1 MTEEERKRLLSQ
13 INIISKDDTSNE
25 ANQIRARASQQDQN
39 FFADVGR
46 VFEATG
52 AGLSRTLS
60 DLGKGSLLSARNI
73 GIASSISDKLIND
86 LRDENK
92 LEELKSKAKEQGMD
106 TVSLD
111 EYINQAK
118 NTKTSLEHINDFSA
132 NTFDKWSNEANQRIA
147 ELQGE
152 TNNEF
157 TKAVI
162 GFVPNL
168 SQQAVTIGAS
178 LINPMLGTSVATG
191 QAMGSYYNDAKSRGM
206 TDEQANDFSQIM
218 GIVEGAT
225 EMISVDKL
233 IKAGKGAKALA
244 KGGLKSARK
253 ELSKEVIT
261 STFGNLLSGATD
273 NFLQEAITEPIQEG
287 VADWIAGK
295 GNWENIDQ
303 RMLEAGINGAI
314 TSLIT
319 GGANIGVQSAVGLA
333 SKTRNGQTATQQEV
347 NQGLVD
353 TLAEIDKLSKE
364 EKQEFIDKYVT
375 PGIQT
380 AQDVVKNEQNQVPI
394 EPNRAVPMQT
404 SENAQQ
410 QVQEQEQQ
418 VISNQ
423 NENALNQNVEP
434 QNLVESAERSGIDVK
449 DENTRKN
456 LEVIQKFNENRGIKA
471 TFDADAFKGHDN
483 VNSFFRTDENG
494 NREIVFNPNT
504 MTDKTIQQLAV
515 HEVYHDMVAG
525 GTAQELTD
533 FVVRKMSSNPEYQ
546 EYVRALQDVYGEQ
559 DSDIIKE
566 EAVAHYLEKNLGTDE
581 FISELQQ
588 RGDRTTIQRII
599 DTIKDMIT
607 KAKNTL
613 TGKGDLNYLLDLQ
626 RKYEQAYRGEFKG
639 TQEQTKLSKQVN
651 EYQGSH
657 QIDIENSTSLN
668 SLDLNDIESKVK
680 QVNGALSKQ
689 DISDLNKLKKLKDND
704 TITIY
709 RASPV
714 NELNN
719 GDWVTT
725 DKSYAQNVA
734 KENGGKVYSYEV
746 NANELLY
753 PNNVKDLPSL
763 HRLSSFQYN
772 SQDNIQENTISN
784 QPTTDN
790 QGRELS
796 KGQQERL
803 KNTKAVDEDGNVL
816 ELYHF
821 TPSGDFTIFDKTR
834 ANPESDMGAG
844 FYFTNSEIDG
854 QQNYQDENGADI
866 RNRIARLAEQI
877 ENEEDIT
884 YEEAREKAE
893 QQVLQGGSS
902 FNVYLDIENPAYI
915 GGENETRLFTQD
927 DIREYAEENDLGYDF
942 KNEEDAYDN
951 ALADYVENITND
963 LYDTYSFD
971 EVQQIQRAIYNA
983 IYENDFEGIN
993 VQQLKDKLNDPDN
1006 FIEIYDDNGN
1016 LVTNEIARQ
1025 IVENIGYDGIIDNT
1039 VSSKFNMNLDPDT
1052 THYIVFRPEQIKNVT
1067 NLNPTDNP
1075 DINLS
1080 KQGTGTSQQIIN
1092 NFLEDTKVNEGTGT
1106 AIKDLA
1112 RVPVPKTDYKALL
1125 QPQLDKLNASDKA
1138 QMSEII
1144 DNLDAQGQLNEE
1156 AYNSALETINA
1167 LQEAQQ
1173 ETTPTDELSVN
1184 LKDGKYGKFDSE
1196 LSDYRNRYNKGQLDY
1211 NKNIVNDAMELVP
1224 GKKIQGQQKR
1234 TKAEWL
1240 RIAQHIGQDIAN
1252 LSDQEVK
1259 DTAYATWLDLAPNN
1273 KNTLNREGG
1282 KYVDFKNQEWNNAI
1296 YDAVKQNRTETTE
1309 PVRQVAPSEA
1319 PAQVPQAT
1327 EVKQRQVEP
1336 IRDITDVERPQ
1347 VPQNQKTRKTYE
1359 SIINSNQMTQE
1370 AKQVARELMG
1380 YDTYVPQTNKFTL
1393 EQADRNIKQN
1403 GVDESLTTLT
1413 NKINNNNKVD
1423 AIDIATGE
1431 RLIEYYS
1438 KIGDR
1443 QKLQEAIQST
1453 AMAGTEAGRAVQAMS
1468 MINHQ
1473 TPIGQVTWIQRS
1485 VDKVNKRLAKE
1496 GKPQFNFTP
1505 EMQQKI
1511 LNSTQENLQKN
1522 LDSVYRELGQQV
1534 PKSAMEKFNEWR
1546 YFSMLANP
1554 KTHIRNILGNV
1565 VMGYVQRAKNKVAG
1579 TIEDFVIGDNA
1590 ERWNSLK
1597 GASKGMYEFAKNDL
1611 KNADVQ
1617 SMLGLNENKY
1627 NPQNRLQQNQRTF
1640 KNKFLEGTLGKAFEL
1655 NSKALEVEDGWG
1667 LKSGYAKAMANY
1679 LNANKLDYNNLTD
1692 AQLQKARNY
1701 AVQQAKEATFHQENT
1716 VANVLQTWENKN
1728 LFTKVALG
1736 GAIPFKKTPMNVALT
1751 GFEYS
1756 PAGFAKTLTMDL
1768 ANLRKGKISANQF
1781 IDNISKNLTGTGIS
1795 LLGYG
1800 LTQAGILKAS
1810 GSGDEDKDEFE
1821 EATGKQNYSIQIG
1834 DKTYS
1839 LDWLTPAG
1847 IPLFIGS
1854 ELYQVSHQKED
1865 GNKTKNENEA
1875 FKSITKILDATA
1887 SAMNPMSEMTMISG
1901 LTNALKSYAQGS
1913 TKSIENMLA
1922 NVGKSYVTQTVPTAL
1937 GQIARS
1943 TDQYERSTTSTETDP
1958 MAKAIDSAKNQI
1970 ISKIPGLRETL
1981 PVSTDVWG
1989 NERETQ
1995 SYEENAILPWTSK
2008 EISKDPV
2015 NKALTDLYDATGESS
2030 VLPDNY
2036 IDKSLTIDKEKYK
2049 LTNEEYARLKQQYGK
2064 TAHDILSDLTKSK
2077 EYEQMSDEQK
2087 VKAVKEAY
2095 SYAKSTLK
2103 VTYSDENN
2111 LDAEESSTYKKVQ
2124 SVIDNGGDAKEYFEY
2139 TGLIDGV
2146 KKEKEKRQILLNS
2159 NIKDKGAIYESTIG
2173 SDDETYQIMKATG
2186 IDPDAYLEYKQQDFS
2201 SDKEDDGTVKGKTVS
2216 GSGKTKFYDYMDNAN
2231 MTYEQ
2236 KLLLTGMK
2244 YKLLPGERDTLANY
2258 IDTLPIS
2265 ASEKT
2270 DIYKKLKGATVYQN
2284 GEIYY

>member
-1 MTEEERKRLLSQ
+1 MTNEEQIKKWKKQLEEYDKKRIAELNEIRSTPSVP
-13 INIISKDDTSNE
+13 ISSRNKDADNG
-25 ANQIRARASQQDQN
+25 N
-39 FFADVGR
+39 FFGGLLGGLLPGSSIADAAIKNIREDTKLQQEAKKQGIDLNNLYTTQENLNMFGADVGR
-46 VFEATG
+46 TIEATG
-52 AGLSRTLS
+52 AGLSSSLS
-60 DLGKGSLLSARNI
+60 NLGKGTILFARDM
-73 GIASSISDKLIND
+73 GGATALADKLTNEY
-86 LRDENK
+86 RNK
-92 LEELKSKAKEQGMD
+92 SDSELEEIAKKANISTQTLKDYVSKAK
-106 TVSLD
+106 
-111 EYINQAK
+111 
-118 NTKTSLEHINDFSA
+118 TSYENINDFSA
-132 NTFDKWSNEANQRIA
+132 NTFDKWSNEANQRVV

-152 TNNEF
+152 TENDF
-157 TKAVI
+157 AKKAI
-162 GFVPNL
+162 GFMPNI

-178 LINPMLGTSVATG
+178 LVNPVLGTYVASG
-191 QAMGSYYNDAKSRGM
+191 QAKGSYFNDAKQRGM
-206 TDEQANDFSQIM
+206 TDEQANDFSSLM
-218 GIVEGAT
+218 AGVEGVT
-225 EMISVDKL
+225 EMIGVDKL

-261 STFGNLLSGATD
+261 STFGNLLSGARD
-273 NFLQEAITEPIQEG
+273 NFIQEAITEPIQEG

-319 GGANIGVQSAVGLA
+319 GGANIGVQSAVGVA

-375 PGIQT
+375 PGIET
-380 AQDVVKNEQNQVPI
+380 AQDVVKNELNQVPT

-418 VISNQ
+418 VTQ
-423 NENALNQNVEP
+423 QENENALKKNVEP
-434 QNLVESAERSGIDVK
+434 QIQEQGQEIAQEEEKVQEKLTNEENELKTQENLSSKEQNLKTKELAKNENIPNDIKNLVNENIDKIQRQETKDKINEWLETYAKLNQNLEEETKQFNEMQKNDDSIFGVVSPAEQLENLKSKIESAIK
-449 DENTRKN
+449 DEINDLDLIDYYEKN
-456 LEVIQKFNENRGIKA
+456 GLTTPFETGKEQENLQRYQAIKSKYDTDYA
-471 TFDADAFKGHDN
+471 KSVEN
-483 VNSFFRTDENG
+483 VNSQISQIDNQ
-494 NREIVFNPNT
+494 I
-504 MTDKTIQQLAV
+504 DKLMNDQLDTYWKNEKTLRDKGYIEYKVKDGVNQMQITEKGKNSKEAQQL
-515 HEVYHDMVAG
+515 
-525 GTAQELTD
+525 
-533 FVVRKMSSNPEYQ
+533 
-546 EYVRALQDVYGEQ
+546 
-559 DSDIIKE
+559 IKE
-566 EAVAHYLEKNLGTDE
+566 
-581 FISELQQ
+581 
-588 RGDRTTIQRII
+588 
-599 DTIKDMIT
+599 
-607 KAKNTL
+607 
-613 TGKGDLNYLLDLQ
+613 
-626 RKYEQAYRGEFKG
+626 
-639 TQEQTKLSKQVN
+639 
-651 EYQGSH
+651 
-657 QIDIENSTSLN
+657 IENSIKEYKEKSTQLKN
-668 SLDLNDIESKVK
+668 QKDEI
-680 QVNGALSKQ
+680 
-689 DISDLNKLKKLKDND
+689 LNKEIQGVKKTTETPNQNTQEK
-704 TITIY
+704 
-709 RASPV
+709 
-714 NELNN
+714 
-719 GDWVTT
+719 VT
-725 DKSYAQNVA
+725 S
-734 KENGGKVYSYEV
+734 
-746 NANELLY
+746 
-753 PNNVKDLPSL
+753 
-763 HRLSSFQYN
+763 
-772 SQDNIQENTISN
+772 
-784 QPTTDN
+784 
-790 QGRELS
+790 
-796 KGQQERL
+796 
-803 KNTKAVDEDGNVL
+803 
-816 ELYHF
+816 
-821 TPSGDFTIFDKTR
+821 
-834 ANPESDMGAG
+834 
-844 FYFTNSEIDG
+844 
-854 QQNYQDENGADI
+854 
-866 RNRIARLAEQI
+866 
-877 ENEEDIT
+877 ENE
-884 YEEAREKAE
+884 
-893 QQVLQGGSS
+893 
-902 FNVYLDIENPAYI
+902 NVQ
-915 GGENETRLFTQD
+915 ENETQETS
-927 DIREYAEENDLGYDF
+927 E
-942 KNEEDAYDN
+942 
-951 ALADYVENITND
+951 
-963 LYDTYSFD
+963 
-971 EVQQIQRAIYNA
+971 
-983 IYENDFEGIN
+983 
-993 VQQLKDKLNDPDN
+993 
-1006 FIEIYDDNGN
+1006 
-1016 LVTNEIARQ
+1016 
-1025 IVENIGYDGIIDNT
+1025 
-1039 VSSKFNMNLDPDT
+1039 DT
-1052 THYIVFRPEQIKNVT
+1052 TP
-1067 NLNPTDNP
+1067 
-1075 DINLS
+1075 
-1080 KQGTGTSQQIIN
+1080 
-1092 NFLEDTKVNEGTGT
+1092 
-1106 AIKDLA
+1106 
-1112 RVPVPKTDYKALL
+1112 
-1125 QPQLDKLNASDKA
+1125 
-1138 QMSEII
+1138 
-1144 DNLDAQGQLNEE
+1144 
-1156 AYNSALETINA
+1156 
-1167 LQEAQQ
+1167 
-1173 ETTPTDELSVN
+1173 
-1184 LKDGKYGKFDSE
+1184 
-1196 LSDYRNRYNKGQLDY
+1196 
-1211 NKNIVNDAMELVP
+1211 
-1224 GKKIQGQQKR
+1224 
-1234 TKAEWL
+1234 
-1240 RIAQHIGQDIAN
+1240 
-1252 LSDQEVK
+1252 
-1259 DTAYATWLDLAPNN
+1259 
-1273 KNTLNREGG
+1273 
-1282 KYVDFKNQEWNNAI
+1282 
-1296 YDAVKQNRTETTE
+1296 
-1309 PVRQVAPSEA
+1309 RQVAPSEA
-1319 PAQVPQAT
+1319 LTQVPQVN

-1370 AKQVARELMG
+1370 AKQIAKELMG
-1380 YDTYVPQTNKFTL
+1380 YDTYVPQTNEFTL
-1393 EQADRNIKQN
+1393 AVADRNIKQN

-1413 NKINNNNKVD
+1413 NKINNNDRVNAV
-1423 AIDIATGE
+1423 DIATGE

-1496 GKPQFNFTP
+1496 GKKAQFNFTP

-1511 LNSTQENLQKN
+1511 LNSTSENLQQN
-1522 LDSVYRELGQQV
+1522 LNEVYQELGKQV
-1534 PKSAMEKFNEWR
+1534 PKSNMEKFNEWR

-1554 KTHIRNILGNV
+1554 KTHIRNILGNT
-1565 VMGYVQRAKNKVAG
+1565 VMKAVQNMKNKVAG

-1627 NPQNRLQQNQRTF
+1627 NPQTRLQQNQRTF
-1640 KNKFLEGTLGKAFEL
+1640 KSDLLENTLGKLFNL

-1667 LKSGYAKAMANY
+1667 LKSGYAKAMTNY
-1679 LNANKLDYNNLTD
+1679 LNANNLDYNNLTD
-1692 AQLQKARNY
+1692 AQLQKARQY

-1716 VANVLQTWENKN
+1716 VANMLQTLENKN
-1728 LFTKVALG
+1728 LFSKIALG

-1756 PAGFAKTLTMDL
+1756 PAGFAKTLTTDL
-1768 ANLRKGKISANQF
+1768 VNLRKGKISANQF
-1781 IDNISKNLTGTGIS
+1781 IDNISKNLTGTAIT
-1795 LLGYG
+1795 LVGYG

-1901 LTNALKSYAQGS
+1901 LTDALKSYAQGS

-1989 NERETQ
+1989 NARETQ

-2015 NKALTDLYDATGESS
+2015 NKALTDLYDATGESG

-2077 EYEQMSDEQK
+2077 EYEQMSDEQR

-2159 NIKDKGAIYESTIG
+2159 NLKYKGAIYESTIG

-2186 IDPDAYLEYKQQDFS
+2186 IDPDAYLDYKQQDFS

-2216 GSGKTKFYDYMDNAN
+2216 GSGKTKFYDYMDNVD

>member
-1 MTEEERKRLLSQ
+1 MAFKSAIVNAKKEYEKKKKEEEELKNKLVYKTADSVVPIAPRNKDADNVTFTGTLLGG
-13 INIISKDDTSNE
+13 IS
-25 ANQIRARASQQDQN
+25 N
-39 FFADVGR
+39 F
-46 VFEATG
+46 TG
-52 AGLSRTLS
+52 AGSFADKIITDFKNDPTLMAKAKEQGLDTSQLYTTQENLNMFGSDVKRIVESGGAGISRTLS
-60 DLGKGSLLSARNI
+60 DLGKGTLIAARNM
-73 GIASSISDKLIND
+73 GALSSVTDKAIND
-86 LRDENK
+86 LRTGTENAQI
-92 LEELKSKAKEQGMD
+92 EELKSKAKEKGID
-106 TVSLD
+106 TVTLD
-111 EYINQAK
+111 EYLNKAK
-118 NTKTSLEHINDFSA
+118 NTKTSLELINDFSA
-132 NTFDKWSNEANQRIA
+132 NTFDKWSNEANQRIV
-147 ELQGE
+147 ELQNE
-152 TNNEF
+152 TDNDF

-178 LINPMLGTSVATG
+178 LINPVLGTSVATG

-225 EMISVDKL
+225 EMIGVDKL

-244 KGGLKSARK
+244 KGGLSSARK

-261 STFGNLLSGATD
+261 STFGNLLGGAMD
-273 NFLQEAITEPIQEG
+273 NFMQEAITEPIQEG
-287 VADWIAGK
+287 VADWIGGK

-319 GGANIGVQSAVGLA
+319 GGANIGVQSAVGTT
-333 SKTRNGQTATQQEV
+333 SKIKNGQQLTQEQI
-347 NQGLVD
+347 NQDLVD
-353 TLAEIDKLSKE
+353 TLAEIEKFSPE
-364 EKQEFIDKYVT
+364 EKQEFVDKYVT
-375 PGIQT
+375 PGIKT
-380 AQDVVKNEQNQVPI
+380 AQEVAKQGLNQTQNEQNQGTPT
-394 EPNRAVPMQT
+394 QT

-418 VISNQ
+418 VTQ
-423 NENALNQNVEP
+423 QENENALKENVEP
-434 QNLVESAERSGIDVK
+434 QNQEQE
-449 DENTRKN
+449 
-456 LEVIQKFNENRGIKA
+456 Q
-471 TFDADAFKGHDN
+471 
-483 VNSFFRTDENG
+483 
-494 NREIVFNPNT
+494 EI
-504 MTDKTIQQLAV
+504 
-515 HEVYHDMVAG
+515 
-525 GTAQELTD
+525 AQEEEKVQKKLT
-533 FVVRKMSSNPEYQ
+533 NE
-546 EYVRALQDVYGEQ
+546 ENE
-559 DSDIIKE
+559 IK
-566 EAVAHYLEKNLGTDE
+566 
-581 FISELQQ
+581 
-588 RGDRTTIQRII
+588 
-599 DTIKDMIT
+599 
-607 KAKNTL
+607 
-613 TGKGDLNYLLDLQ
+613 
-626 RKYEQAYRGEFKG
+626 
-639 TQEQTKLSKQVN
+639 TQE
-651 EYQGSH
+651 
-657 QIDIENSTSLN
+657 
-668 SLDLNDIESKVK
+668 
-680 QVNGALSKQ
+680 
-689 DISDLNKLKKLKDND
+689 KK
-704 TITIY
+704 
-709 RASPV
+709 
-714 NELNN
+714 
-719 GDWVTT
+719 
-725 DKSYAQNVA
+725 
-734 KENGGKVYSYEV
+734 
-746 NANELLY
+746 
-753 PNNVKDLPSL
+753 
-763 HRLSSFQYN
+763 
-772 SQDNIQENTISN
+772 TISN
-784 QPTTDN
+784 KSGYNTPAKDGTI
-790 QGRELS
+790 
-796 KGQQERL
+796 RL
-803 KNTKAVDEDGNVL
+803 YTNTKA
-816 ELYHF
+816 
-821 TPSGDFTIFDKTR
+821 
-834 ANPESDMGAG
+834 
-844 FYFTNSEIDG
+844 
-854 QQNYQDENGADI
+854 
-866 RNRIARLAEQI
+866 
-877 ENEEDIT
+877 
-884 YEEAREKAE
+884 
-893 QQVLQGGSS
+893 
-902 FNVYLDIENPAYI
+902 
-915 GGENETRLFTQD
+915 
-927 DIREYAEENDLGYDF
+927 
-942 KNEEDAYDN
+942 
-951 ALADYVENITND
+951 ENIN
-963 LYDTYSFD
+963 S
-971 EVQQIQRAIYNA
+971 I
-983 IYENDFEGIN
+983 
-993 VQQLKDKLNDPDN
+993 LKDGLLIDKAK
-1006 FIEIYDDNGN
+1006 EK
-1016 LVTNEIARQ
+1016 E
-1025 IVENIGYDGIIDNT
+1025 YDGKMT
-1039 VSSKFNMNLDPDT
+1039 WF
-1052 THYIVFRPEQIKNVT
+1052 
-1067 NLNPTDNP
+1067 
-1075 DINLS
+1075 
-1080 KQGTGTSQQIIN
+1080 
-1092 NFLEDTKVNEGTGT
+1092 
-1106 AIKDLA
+1106 
-1112 RVPVPKTDYKALL
+1112 
-1125 QPQLDKLNASDKA
+1125 
-1138 QMSEII
+1138 
-1144 DNLDAQGQLNEE
+1144 
-1156 AYNSALETINA
+1156 
-1167 LQEAQQ
+1167 
-1173 ETTPTDELSVN
+1173 ETTPDLKGYGGTTIAVDVPKNLNMEKLNNTQYGVYDNISPDNIVFIDKPAFNNYRTSDIQELVDKFGKDKVLEVFDKSNNKSITREELENIINSSTQENLTSENKNENVQEKVTFNDIDANTPQEFMQKRKEYVQNNLQMEDIKSKAKDVHVIRAKVDDKIVGTLRYRIEDGKTKVTFIQVDDEYRRLGIGKELYKNLQESVGDN
-1184 LKDGKYGKFDSE
+1184 DIYFGELTEEGKKLLDNIAKTKEYTNKDGFKEYYG
-1196 LSDYRNRYNKGQLDY
+1196 
-1211 NKNIVNDAMELVP
+1211 
-1224 GKKIQGQQKR
+1224 
-1234 TKAEWL
+1234 
-1240 RIAQHIGQDIAN
+1240 RIED
-1252 LSDQEVK
+1252 
-1259 DTAYATWLDLAPNN
+1259 
-1273 KNTLNREGG
+1273 NT
-1282 KYVDFKNQEWNNAI
+1282 
-1296 YDAVKQNRTETTE
+1296 
-1309 PVRQVAPSEA
+1309 PRQVAPSEA
-1319 PAQVPQAT
+1319 PAQVPQVN

-1370 AKQVARELMG
+1370 AKQIAKELMG
-1380 YDTYVPQTNKFTL
+1380 YDTYVPQTNEFTL
-1393 EQADRNIKQN
+1393 AVADRNIKQN
-1403 GVDESLTTLT
+1403 GVDESLTSLT
-1413 NKINNNNKVD
+1413 TKINNNERVNAV
-1423 AIDIATGE
+1423 DIATGE

-1443 QKLQEAIQST
+1443 EKLQEAIQTT

-1496 GKPQFNFTP
+1496 GKKAQFNFTP

-1511 LNSTQENLQKN
+1511 LNSTSENLQQN
-1522 LDSVYRELGQQV
+1522 LTEVYKELGKQV
-1534 PKSAMEKFNEWR
+1534 PKSNMEKFNEWR

-1554 KTHIRNILGNV
+1554 KTHFRNILGNL
-1565 VMGYVQRAKNKVAG
+1565 VMAQVQRAKNKVAG

-1597 GASKGMYEFAKNDL
+1597 GASKGMYEFARNDL

-1627 NPQNRLQQNQRTF
+1627 NPQSRLQQNQRTF
-1640 KNKFLEGTLGKAFEL
+1640 KSNLLEKTLGKLFEL

-1679 LNANKLDYNNLTD
+1679 LNANNLDYNNLTD

-1701 AVQQAKEATFHQENT
+1701 AVQQAKEATFHQDNT
-1716 VANVLQTWENKN
+1716 VANMLQTLENKN
-1728 LFTKVALG
+1728 LFSKIALG

-1756 PAGFAKTLTMDL
+1756 PAGFLKTLTTDL

-1781 IDNISKNLTGTGIS
+1781 IDNISKNLTGTGIT
-1795 LLGYG
+1795 LVGYA

-1834 DKTYS
+1834 DNTYS

-1854 ELYQVSHQKED
+1854 ELYQVSHQQED

-1913 TKSIENMLA
+1913 TKSIESMLA

-1981 PVSTDVWG
+1981 PISTDVWG

-1995 SYEENAILPWTSK
+1995 DYVSNAILPWTSK

-2015 NKALTDLYDATGESS
+2015 NKALTDLYDATGESG

-2139 TGLIDGV
+2139 VGLIDGLD
-2146 KKEKEKRQILLNS
+2146 KDKDKIQALKNS
-2159 NIKDKGAIYESTIG
+2159 NIKDKGAIYESTVG
-2173 SDDETYQIMKATG
+2173 KNDATYQIMKNTRV
-2186 IDPDAYLEYKQQDFS
+2186 DDKAYLDYKLQDFTGNK
-2201 SDKEDDGTVKGKTVS
+2201 DENGKTTYS
-2216 GSGKTKFYDYMDNAN
+2216 KQDKFYDYMDNAN

-2236 KLLLTGMK
+2236 KLLLTGMN

>member
-1 MTEEERKRLLSQ
+1 MAFKSAIVNAKKEYEKKKKEEEELKNKLVYKTADSVVPIATRNKDADNVTFTGTLLGGIS
-13 INIISKDDTSNE
+13 NFTGAGSFADKIISDFKNDPTLMAKAKEQGLDTSQLYTTQENLNMFGSDVKRVVE
-25 ANQIRARASQQDQN
+25 A
-39 FFADVGR
+39 G
-46 VFEATG
+46 G

-60 DLGKGSLLSARNI
+60 DLGKGVLIGARNM
-73 GIASSISDKLIND
+73 GALSSAVDKAITD
-86 LRDENK
+86 LRTGTENAQI
-92 LEELKSKAKEQGMD
+92 EELKSKAKEKGID
-106 TVSLD
+106 TITLD
-111 EYINQAK
+111 EYLNKAK
-118 NTKTSLEHINDFSA
+118 NTKTSLELINDFSA
-132 NTFDKWSNEANQRIA
+132 NTFDKWSNEANQRIV
-147 ELQGE
+147 ELQNE
-152 TNNEF
+152 TDNPF

-178 LINPMLGTSVATG
+178 LINPVLGTSVATG

-225 EMISVDKL
+225 EMIGVDKL

-244 KGGLKSARK
+244 KGGLSSARK

-261 STFGNLLSGATD
+261 STFGNLLSGSMD
-273 NFLQEAITEPIQEG
+273 NFIQEALTEPIQEG
-287 VADWIAGK
+287 FADWIGGK

-319 GGANIGVQSAVGLA
+319 GGANIGVQSAVGTT
-333 SKTRNGQTATQQEV
+333 SKIRNGQQLTQQEV

-364 EKQEFIDKYVT
+364 EKQEFVDKYVT
-375 PGIQT
+375 PGIET

-418 VISNQ
+418 ITQ
-423 NENALNQNVEP
+423 QENENALKENVEP
-434 QNLVESAERSGIDVK
+434 QIQEQEQEIAQEEEKVQENLTNEENEIKTQENLTSEEQNLKTKELAKNENIPNDIKNLVNENIDKIQRQETKDKINEWLETYAKLNQNLEEETKQFNEMQKNDDSIFGVVSPAEQLENLKSKIESAIK
-449 DENTRKN
+449 DEINDLDLIDYYEKN
-456 LEVIQKFNENRGIKA
+456 GLTTPFETGKEQENLQRYQAIKSKY
-471 TFDADAFKGHDN
+471 DANYAKNVEN
-483 VNSFFRTDENG
+483 VNSQISQIDNQ
-494 NREIVFNPNT
+494 I
-504 MTDKTIQQLAV
+504 DKLMNDQLDTYWKNEKTLRDKGYIEYKVKDGVNQMQITEKGKNSKEAQQL
-515 HEVYHDMVAG
+515 
-525 GTAQELTD
+525 
-533 FVVRKMSSNPEYQ
+533 
-546 EYVRALQDVYGEQ
+546 
-559 DSDIIKE
+559 IKE
-566 EAVAHYLEKNLGTDE
+566 
-581 FISELQQ
+581 
-588 RGDRTTIQRII
+588 
-599 DTIKDMIT
+599 
-607 KAKNTL
+607 
-613 TGKGDLNYLLDLQ
+613 
-626 RKYEQAYRGEFKG
+626 
-639 TQEQTKLSKQVN
+639 
-651 EYQGSH
+651 
-657 QIDIENSTSLN
+657 IENSIKEYKEKSTQLKN
-668 SLDLNDIESKVK
+668 QKDEI
-680 QVNGALSKQ
+680 
-689 DISDLNKLKKLKDND
+689 LNKEIQGVKK
-704 TITIY
+704 
-709 RASPV
+709 
-714 NELNN
+714 
-719 GDWVTT
+719 TT
-725 DKSYAQNVA
+725 ETPNQKTQENLISE
-734 KENGGKVYSYEV
+734 KENT
-746 NANELLY
+746 
-753 PNNVKDLPSL
+753 
-763 HRLSSFQYN
+763 Q
-772 SQDNIQENTISN
+772 
-784 QPTTDN
+784 
-790 QGRELS
+790 
-796 KGQQERL
+796 
-803 KNTKAVDEDGNVL
+803 
-816 ELYHF
+816 
-821 TPSGDFTIFDKTR
+821 
-834 ANPESDMGAG
+834 
-844 FYFTNSEIDG
+844 
-854 QQNYQDENGADI
+854 
-866 RNRIARLAEQI
+866 
-877 ENEEDIT
+877 
-884 YEEAREKAE
+884 
-893 QQVLQGGSS
+893 
-902 FNVYLDIENPAYI
+902 
-915 GGENETRLFTQD
+915 ENETQETSE
-927 DIREYAEENDLGYDF
+927 EYA
-942 KNEEDAYDN
+942 
-951 ALADYVENITND
+951 
-963 LYDTYSFD
+963 
-971 EVQQIQRAIYNA
+971 
-983 IYENDFEGIN
+983 
-993 VQQLKDKLNDPDN
+993 
-1006 FIEIYDDNGN
+1006 
-1016 LVTNEIARQ
+1016 
-1025 IVENIGYDGIIDNT
+1025 
-1039 VSSKFNMNLDPDT
+1039 
-1052 THYIVFRPEQIKNVT
+1052 
-1067 NLNPTDNP
+1067 
-1075 DINLS
+1075 
-1080 KQGTGTSQQIIN
+1080 
-1092 NFLEDTKVNEGTGT
+1092 
-1106 AIKDLA
+1106 
-1112 RVPVPKTDYKALL
+1112 
-1125 QPQLDKLNASDKA
+1125 
-1138 QMSEII
+1138 
-1144 DNLDAQGQLNEE
+1144 
-1156 AYNSALETINA
+1156 
-1167 LQEAQQ
+1167 
-1173 ETTPTDELSVN
+1173 TP
-1184 LKDGKYGKFDSE
+1184 
-1196 LSDYRNRYNKGQLDY
+1196 
-1211 NKNIVNDAMELVP
+1211 
-1224 GKKIQGQQKR
+1224 
-1234 TKAEWL
+1234 
-1240 RIAQHIGQDIAN
+1240 
-1252 LSDQEVK
+1252 
-1259 DTAYATWLDLAPNN
+1259 
-1273 KNTLNREGG
+1273 
-1282 KYVDFKNQEWNNAI
+1282 
-1296 YDAVKQNRTETTE
+1296 
-1309 PVRQVAPSEA
+1309 RQVAPSEA
-1319 PAQVPQAT
+1319 PPQVPQVN

-1336 IRDITDVERPQ
+1336 IIDITDVERPQ
-1347 VPQNQKTRKTYE
+1347 VPQNQKIRKTYE

-1370 AKQVARELMG
+1370 AKQIARELMG
-1380 YDTYVPQTNKFTL
+1380 YDTYVSQTNKFTL
-1393 EQADRNIKQN
+1393 QQADRNIEQN

-1468 MINHQ
+1468 MISHQ

-1496 GKPQFNFTP
+1496 GRKAQFNFTP
-1505 EMQQKI
+1505 EMQEKI
-1511 LNSTQENLQKN
+1511 LNSTSENLQQN
-1522 LDSVYRELGQQV
+1522 LDEVYQELGKQV
-1534 PKSAMEKFNEWR
+1534 PKSNMEKFNEWR

-1554 KTHIRNILGNV
+1554 KTHIRNILGNT
-1565 VMGYVQRAKNKVAG
+1565 VMKAVQNMKNKVAG

-1627 NPQNRLQQNQRTF
+1627 NPQTRLQQNQRTF
-1640 KNKFLEGTLGKAFEL
+1640 KSNLLENTLGKLFNL

-1667 LKSGYAKAMANY
+1667 LKSGYAKAMTNY
-1679 LNANKLDYNNLTD
+1679 LNANNLDYNNLTD
-1692 AQLQKARNY
+1692 AQLQKARQY

-1716 VANVLQTWENKN
+1716 VANMLQTLENKN

-1756 PAGFAKTLTMDL
+1756 PAGFAKTLTTDL

-1781 IDNISKNLTGTGIS
+1781 IDNISKNLTGTAIT
-1795 LLGYG
+1795 LVGYG

-1922 NVGKSYVTQTVPTAL
+1922 NVGKSYATQAVPTAL

-1989 NERETQ
+1989 NARETQ
-1995 SYEENAILPWTSK
+1995 DYVSNAVLPWTSK

-2015 NKALTDLYDATGESS
+2015 NKALTELYDATGESG

-2049 LTNEEYARLKQQYGK
+2049 LTNEEYSRLKQQYGK

-2139 TGLIDGV
+2139 VGLIDGLD
-2146 KKEKEKRQILLNS
+2146 KDKDKIQALKNS
-2159 NIKDKGAIYESTIG
+2159 NIKDKGAIYESTVG
-2173 SDDETYQIMKATG
+2173 KNDATYQIMKNTKVN
-2186 IDPDAYLEYKQQDFS
+2186 DKAYLDYKLQDFTG
-2201 SDKEDDGTVKGKTVS
+2201 DKDANGKTTYS
-2216 GSGKTKFYDYMDNAN
+2216 KQDKFYDYMDNAN

-2236 KLLLTGMK
+2236 KLLLTGMN